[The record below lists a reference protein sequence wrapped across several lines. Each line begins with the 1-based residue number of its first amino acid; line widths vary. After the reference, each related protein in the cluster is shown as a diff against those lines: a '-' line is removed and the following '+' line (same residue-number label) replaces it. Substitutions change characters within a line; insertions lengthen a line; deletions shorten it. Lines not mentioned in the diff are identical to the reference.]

1 MKKDILKY
9 ILVMFLAVSITSCDD
24 YDQDINYYDTAKLD
38 LSGTKFTV
46 LDGELATTIDF
57 QTTTKIVTAVSV
69 KVDGNEISSGTA
81 TGNKYSVTLNRS
93 NFGTT
98 GDTLGGSFRAYVYAT
113 VDGKMKEMYTTFKMV
128 SASSIRVPF
137 VKKKDKKGKDIEV
150 DEPIFELSEIVK
162 NFTYKVS
169 PKTSTGYT
177 VKAESKVGKA
187 GTYATIWDKAY
198 DKDDLDIP
206 FKGSDYSKGDTV
218 FVKLTATAGDYSE
231 TVSSSIIISE
241 YLLGAVSS
249 FKVSVDKPGYDLVG
263 DSVIDVA
270 EATCNIEFTH
280 DYNNLK
286 QGFTGL
292 NSTSF
297 VLVDKD
303 DKILMAETNLPVL
316 KDAFDAG
323 TAETVIDNVKVG
335 EKYILKYTKGAKVYY
350 GMIVVTETNDVRDGD
365 KDFVMM
371 DYALEVYDKQK

>member
-81 TGNKYSVTLNRS
+81 TGNKYSFTLNRS

-187 GTYATIWDKAY
+187 GTYATIWDKVY

-206 FKGSDYSKGDTV
+206 FKGSDYSKGDTI
-218 FVKLTATAGDYSE
+218 FVKVTATAGAYKE
-231 TVSSSIIISE
+231 IVSSKIVISE
-241 YLLGAVSS
+241 YLLGPTSS
-249 FKVSVDKPGYDLVG
+249 HKLNLEDMGYDLVG
-263 DSVIDVA
+263 DSIIDVA
-270 EATCNIEFTH
+270 DGSATIKFVSDMGAGT
-280 DYNNLK
+280 
-286 QGFTGL
+286 QGIMTM
-292 NSTSF
+292 NSTE
-297 VLVDKD
+297 LV
-303 DKILMAETNLPVL
+303 KITDADLMKSANLPVL
-316 KDAFDAG
+316 KAAYEVGTPVNEIASVTIGDKFIVMHTRDAK
-323 TAETVIDNVKVG
+323 I
-335 EKYILKYTKGAKVYY
+335 YY
-350 GMIVVTETNDVRDGD
+350 GTLEITNSVRTTVEDNNLIE
-365 KDFVMM
+365 F